1 MKAVIKYNVGI
12 ERQTKKGKYV
22 LQVVADYEKKGEVR
36 TVVATLWSD
45 VSMLDAT
52 KCEVWF
58 DPKTKTWYG
67 RPYLDE
73 DIPF

>member
-1 MKAVIKYNVGI
+1 MKAVIKYNIGK

-22 LQVVADYEKKGEVR
+22 CQVVVEYEKKGEIN

-45 VSMLDAT
+45 ISMVDAYY
-52 KCEVWF
+52 CEVWF

-67 RPYLDE
+67 RP
-73 DIPF
+73 I